1 MKNPWSFFFFF
12 FYFAAIST
20 LFPYLVLYYGELS
33 LTGSQIGV
41 LTAIS
46 PLVVLVSAPLLTGI
60 ADSTHRH
67 RLMLALTL
75 VCVIFIVLALSAVST
90 FAMLLMLIILFA
102 FFMAPVNPLADSATM
117 FMLGDRKDMYGRVR
131 LGGTI
136 GFGIASLI
144 AGMVIQRAGLNSSFF
159 MFALLI
165 FITMLFG
172 LKLRFP
178 EIEKKVSVTKGI
190 KSLLARPRWVWFFA
204 MVFIGGLSL
213 AIVNTYLF
221 LYMDELGASKTLMG
235 FSMLVATIS
244 EVPLLFFS
252 NRLIRRFGPLGLLV
266 LALFVSGLRLLL
278 YSVVHYPTGIVV
290 IQCLQGLTFPLVWVA
305 GVAYSNDHAPVGLNA
320 TAQGL
325 FGSMLMGFGAAAGN
339 FLGGLLIDAYDIRTM
354 FLTMGLITLVSLI
367 TLVLVEKRLPAETN
381 VQTI

>member
-1 MKNPWSFFFFF
+1 MKNPWSFFFYF

-60 ADSTHRH
+60 ANSTHRH
-67 RLMLALTL
+67 RLVLALSL
-75 VCVIFIVLALSAVST
+75 LGVILIVLVLSAVST
-90 FAMLLMLIILFA
+90 FALLLSLILLFA
-102 FFMAPVNPLADSATM
+102 FFMSPVNPLADSATM
-117 FMLGDRKDMYGRVR
+117 FMLGDRKDLYGRVR

-144 AGMVIQRAGLNSSFF
+144 AGMVIQRAGLNAIFF
-159 MFALLI
+159 MFAFLI

-172 LKLRFP
+172 LKLQFP
-178 EIEKKVSVTKGI
+178 KIEKKVSVSKGI

-204 MVFIGGLSL
+204 MVFVGGLSL

-235 FSMLVATIS
+235 FSMVVATIS

-252 NRLIRRFGPLGLLV
+252 NRLIRRFGSLGLLV
-266 LALFVSGLRLLL
+266 LGLFVGGLRLLL
-278 YSVVHYPTGIVV
+278 FSAVHFPIGIIV
-290 IQCLQGLTFPLVWVA
+290 IQCLQGLTFPIVWVA
-305 GVAYSNDHAPVGLNA
+305 GVAYANEHAPVGLNA

-325 FGSMLMGFGAAAGN
+325 FGSMLMGFGAATGN
-339 FLGGLLIDAYDIRTM
+339 FLGGLLIDAYDTRTM
-354 FLTMGLITLVSLI
+354 FFAMGVITLVSLI
-367 TLVLVEKRLPAETN
+367 TLVLVEKRLPVETHA
-381 VQTI
+381 QTV